1 MEILA
6 ALRPCVKDWFYNS
19 NMAWH
24 FPYLTETEDLTDSV
38 RANAD
43 GAFIQLPD
51 GVCHYDLSPIESN
64 AIRNTQHVILIH
76 GFSVPYFIWD
86 PTFDFL
92 TQSGYRVLRFDLFGR
107 GLSDRPR
114 VPYDVQLFVRQLKDL
129 LDALNIREPIHLVGL
144 SMGGIV
150 SAAFV
155 DKYPERVK
163 SHILVDPAGAKAIEL
178 TPILK
183 LAKLPILPDLLL
195 GLAGDEN
202 LLKGIASDFF
212 DPKLVAH
219 FTARYKLQMKIK
231 GFKRAILST
240 IRNGM
245 LGSFLETYQ
254 RVGRLHKPTLLFWG
268 RNDNTVPFAHNEILR
283 AAIPH
288 AQFHVIENC
297 GHIPHYEK
305 PEEVNP
311 LLSKFIIQ
319 NS

>member
-1 MEILA
+1 MT
-6 ALRPCVKDWFYNS
+6 
-19 NMAWH
+19 

-43 GAFIQLPD
+43 GSFIQLSD
-51 GVCHYDLSPIESN
+51 GICHYELFSPSFAEKEPGVRSI
-64 AIRNTQHVILIH
+64 VLIH

-114 VPYDVQLFVRQLKDL
+114 VRYDIHLFVRQLKDL
-129 LDALNIREPIHLVGL
+129 LDALNIREPIHLAGL
-144 SMGGIV
+144 SMGGAV
-150 SAAFV
+150 SAAFM

-163 SHILVDPAGAKAIEL
+163 THILVDPAGTRAIEL
-178 TPILK
+178 TPA
-183 LAKLPILPDLLL
+183 AKFTKIPILPEIIL
-195 GLAGDEN
+195 GFAGDDS
-202 LLKGIASDFF
+202 LLKSIASDFF
-212 DPKLVAH
+212 DPNLVAH
-219 FTARYKLQMKIK
+219 FTARYKPQMKIK

-240 IRNGM
+240 IRSGM
-245 LGSFLETYQ
+245 LESFLETYQ
-254 RVGRLHKPTLLFWG
+254 RVGRLGKPTLLFWG
-268 RNDNTVPFAHNEILR
+268 RNDHTVPFEHNEVLR

-305 PEEVNP
+305 PTEVNP
-311 LLSKFIIQ
+311 ILSKFLLPYKYE
-319 NS
+319 

>member
-1 MEILA
+1 MKSVYKKI
-6 ALRPCVKDWFYNS
+6 
-19 NMAWH
+19 MT

-43 GAFIQLPD
+43 GSFIQLSD
-51 GVCHYDLSPIESN
+51 GICHYGLSQPSN
-64 AIRNTQHVILIH
+64 HAIRSTQHVILIH

-114 VPYDVQLFVRQLKDL
+114 VRYDIHLFVRQLKEL
-129 LDALNIREPIHLVGL
+129 LDALEINEPVHLAGL
-144 SMGGIV
+144 SMGGLI

-155 DKYPERVK
+155 EQFPERVK
-163 SHILVDPAGAKAIEL
+163 SHILVDPSGAKAIEL
-178 TPILK
+178 TPVLK
-183 LAKLPILPDLLL
+183 LAKLPVLPEILF
-195 GLAGDEN
+195 GIAGDES
-202 LLKGIASDFF
+202 LLKSISSDFF
-212 DPKLVAH
+212 DPKLVAQ
-219 FTARYKLQMKIK
+219 FIELFRPQMRIK

-240 IRNGM
+240 IRTGM

-254 RVGRLHKPTLLFWG
+254 RVGQRDKPTLLFWG
-268 RNDNTVPFAHNEILR
+268 RNDKTVPFAHNEILR

-305 PEEVNP
+305 PAEINP
-311 LLSKFIIQ
+311 ILSKFIIQ